1 MPLSVWPSSAN
12 PGQFSFLGTSRE
24 AAPLSFSIFTESQM
38 TALSHEGTSDPLP
51 SLHARHLHR
60 TTCDTRIPQ
69 VARLT
74 RIALALLAI
83 TLIPA
88 TLHAQDSKIGNLN
101 GRAKHG
107 KDLYQRYCIG
117 CHGIKGDGQGENAP
131 FIDPKPRDFT
141 LGIFKCRSTPTGSLP
156 LDRDLY
162 DTIGRGLDRSNMP
175 QWLPLSP
182 QERADLVAYIKSF
195 SPRFPTEKGDPPI
208 PIPAETPNTP
218 ESVERGETLYQTTLK
233 CYQCHGV
240 TGAGDGP
247 SAASLR
253 DDKDNPIVPYQFTN
267 ATRFKCGTTNA
278 DLYRIFMTGLDG
290 TPMPSFADFV
300 KPEQAWDLVHYLRAL
315 QAQSQKSKPEKS
327 GSVAATS
334 RGSGKLP
341 GQ

>member
-1 MPLSVWPSSAN
+1 
-12 PGQFSFLGTSRE
+12 
-24 AAPLSFSIFTESQM
+24 M

-51 SLHARHLHR
+51 SLHARHLRR
-60 TTCDTRIPQ
+60 TTCDTRIRQ

-74 RIALALLAI
+74 RIALALLTI
-83 TLIPA
+83 TLLPA

-195 SPRFPTEKGDPPI
+195 SPRFRTEKIDPPV

-218 ESVERGETLYQTTLK
+218 ESIQRGQVLYQSKIK
-233 CYQCHGV
+233 CQQCHGT

-247 SAASLR
+247 SALSLR
-253 DDKDNPIVPYQFTN
+253 DDKDNLVVPYQFDSP
-267 ATRFKCGTTNA
+267 TRFKCGSTNA
-278 DLYRIFMTGLDG
+278 DLYRIFMTGIDG
-290 TPMPSFADFV
+290 TPMPSYIDFI
-300 KPEQAWDLVHYLRAL
+300 KPDEAWDLVHYLRSL
-315 QAQSQKSKPEKS
+315 QNGAKQPPPPTTTTT
-327 GSVAATS
+327 ATTAP
-334 RGSGKLP
+334 GK
-341 GQ
+341 